1 MSLDDRLQRIWY
13 GPAWRGWPLWPLS
26 LVYRVV
32 VALRAAMYRGGLL
45 RAAEV
50 GVPVVVVGNVTVGG
64 TGKTPVASWLARQ
77 LAARGLRVGV
87 VLRGYGGTHRGA
99 PRIVQLSDNP
109 AEVGDEALLHRRRE
123 IHVVVVGADRAEAA
137 RLAVRQGAE
146 VVLGDD
152 GLQHLHLPREYE
164 IAVVDGVR
172 RLGNGRLLP
181 AGPLREP
188 ASRLERVHAVIVTQR
203 EPCDAADPVRGQ
215 SMGPEKLRK
224 ASLPGLH
231 GPLQLAARLRLGDAV
246 NLATGERRPLAAFA
260 GSKSLHA
267 VAGVGHPDAF
277 FAALRAAGLE
287 VTPHALPDHARLD
300 PEALALPSAATVLMT
315 EKDAVK
321 CAIAARREWWWVE
334 LEVHLGRSDAQLLMA
349 SILERTGLGGAGV
362 NLG

>member
-1 MSLDDRLQRIWY
+1 MSLDDWLQRVWY

-26 LVYRVV
+26 LLFRAV
-32 VALRAAMYRGGLL
+32 VALRTLIYRSGGLGT
-45 RAAEV
+45 AKV

-64 TGKTPVASWLARQ
+64 AGKTPVAIWLARQ

-87 VLRGYGGTHRGA
+87 VLRGYGGTHHGT

-109 AEVGDEALLHRRRE
+109 AEVGDEALLHRRHE
-123 IHVVVVGADRAEAA
+123 VHVVVVGADRAEAA
-137 RLAVRQGAE
+137 RLAARQGAE
-146 VVLGDD
+146 VVLSDD
-152 GLQHLHLPREYE
+152 GLQHLRLPREYE
-164 IAVVDGVR
+164 IAVVDGMR
-172 RLGNGRLLP
+172 RLGNGWLLP

-188 ASRLERVHAVIVTQR
+188 ASRLEQVHAVIVTQR
-203 EPCDAADPVRGQ
+203 EPGVAAAQARRQ
-215 SMGPEKLRK
+215 STGHGKLRE

-231 GPLQLAARLRLGDAV
+231 GPLQLAARLTLGDAV

-260 GSKSLHA
+260 GSPSLHA

-277 FAALRAAGLE
+277 FAALHAAGLE
-287 VTPHALPDHARLD
+287 VTAHALPDHARLD
-300 PEALALPSAATVLMT
+300 REALALPSDATVLMT

-321 CAIAARREWWWVE
+321 CAIDARHEWWWVE